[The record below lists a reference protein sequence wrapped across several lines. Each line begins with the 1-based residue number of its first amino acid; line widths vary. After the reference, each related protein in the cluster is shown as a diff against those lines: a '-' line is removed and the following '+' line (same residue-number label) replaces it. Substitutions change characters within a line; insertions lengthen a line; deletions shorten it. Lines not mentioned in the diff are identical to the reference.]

1 MLLIFDKVSAFA
13 TTLKIISKRQEVFF
27 YATMMK
33 IVLETGFFLILKKH
47 HLRQDCKIGK
57 YMQEVIL
64 FTHQHQTFS

>member
-33 IVLETGFFLILKKH
+33 IVLDTGFFLNLKETSKTR
-47 HLRQDCKIGK
+47 L
-57 YMQEVIL
+57 
-64 FTHQHQTFS
+64 